1 MTCSLEADIFSSSFK
16 KIPSISRP
24 KPRPIHWLCRRRQD
38 QDTKKLYYIILYI
51 FLYYPRLRFNVLSI
65 DYVRVT
71 NCFYDYDYDY
81 YDCYFDFWKARHWR
95 LNRKFLFFFRHR
107 DTMQTRI
114 RILSSVKSVY
124 ELVTGS
130 RVKKVSVKV
139 SVSISVSILFA
150 STVNNTASELGP
162 RCSFV
167 SCFIAWLF
175 WIFDVSVGTA
185 NWLERERERLV
196 SEISCLPHK

>member
-1 MTCSLEADIFSSSFK
+1 
-16 KIPSISRP
+16 
-24 KPRPIHWLCRRRQD
+24 
-38 QDTKKLYYIILYI
+38 
-51 FLYYPRLRFNVLSI
+51 
-65 DYVRVT
+65 
-71 NCFYDYDYDY
+71 
-81 YDCYFDFWKARHWR
+81 
-95 LNRKFLFFFRHR
+95 
-107 DTMQTRI
+107 MQTRI

-185 NWLERERERLV
+185 N
-196 SEISCLPHK
+196 